1 MLLKF
6 RQKHV
11 RVMNVYML
19 CTLTSCKHEYLNIK
33 YEIYAWC
40 IYDDVKK
47 EERYK
52 NLQGDV
58 SSLHLVVGQG
68 GIV

>member
-1 MLLKF
+1 M
-6 RQKHV
+6 R
-11 RVMNVYML
+11 
-19 CTLTSCKHEYLNIK
+19 
-33 YEIYAWC
+33 
-40 IYDDVKK
+40 DDVKK

-58 SSLHLVVGQG
+58 PSLHFIVDRG